1 MVFLPTGKIRPY
13 GAEDEWHALLGE
25 LAEEDDLRLAYK
37 QTKLPT
43 TEYEYT
49 LWVRPIL
56 SKRLEKYG
64 FKLVKTRDNRTN
76 DLYDSWYCREVEC
89 GQQYIEFRHAGEAPY
104 FNSIA
109 PSFYMICP
117 AISDIYY
124 RFSFYE
130 NEPKIF
136 SSSLD
141 AYKKVFI
148 ETPVPLTTEQEQ
160 NDIDDVVNYI
170 IQPIFD
176 KATTIIGLDNF
187 VNGWLSKQPLSYVE
201 TIKNP
206 VHPNKS
212 STERRFLTPET
223 FKGMDV
229 YCPNQL
235 IVSRLAN
242 NPHYEKLKVFFEASK
257 VFEPSNKELVT
268 EWPKLV
274 QYLEEEINPE
284 TFWQQYALLK
294 AEEKRLEEERI
305 QQLITQFNLNPE
317 QEVIPVSDQWYDAKE
332 NLIWQRYCMGE
343 HWQDG
348 KLIGHPQLMNWDE
361 MNACVER
368 FKDTGWRLPTRQEL
382 ESLAIN
388 QTTFY
393 ITKAGFSF
401 YTQIEKS
408 FAEHWIKPYQS
419 TLPPHKEVLILT
431 TSPSGAR
438 TKKKR

>member
-1 MVFLPTGKIRPY
+1 MIFIV
-13 GAEDEWHALLGE
+13 
-25 LAEEDDLRLAYK
+25 
-37 QTKLPT
+37 Q
-43 TEYEYT
+43 
-49 LWVRPIL
+49 
-56 SKRLEKYG
+56 
-64 FKLVKTRDNRTN
+64 N
-76 DLYDSWYCREVEC
+76 
-89 GQQYIEFRHAGEAPY
+89 
-104 FNSIA
+104 
-109 PSFYMICP
+109 FYMICP

-136 SSSLD
+136 SSSLG
-141 AYKKVFI
+141 AYKNVRTEGRLPLSEEKVQQRL
-148 ETPVPLTTEQEQ
+148 E
-160 NDIDDVVNYI
+160 DVVNYI

-187 VNGWLSKQPLSYVE
+187 VNGWLSKQPLSYIE

-206 VHPNKS
+206 IHTNKS
-212 STERRFLTPET
+212 SSERRFLTPET
-223 FKGMDV
+223 FKGSGA
-229 YCPNQL
+229 YYYHKQL
-235 IVSRLAN
+235 ILARLAN

-332 NLIWQRYCMGE
+332 NLIWQRCCMGE

-368 FKDTGWRLPTRQEL
+368 FKDTGWRLPSFQEL
-382 ESLAIN
+382 
-388 QTTFY
+388 
-393 ITKAGFSF
+393 ITLTLTKPIGYVTKNGFDYYDEVKRSF
-401 YTQIEKS
+401 IM
-408 FAEHWIKPYQS
+408 HWITPYNPYSPQVMPNVALYIVTVS
-419 TLPPHKEVLILT
+419 NGGIHSSKEKNDPDFKGYLRLVKT
-431 TSPSGAR
+431 AQ
-438 TKKKR
+438 